1 MCTSD
6 DCDVVRQAF
15 HVVRQLLISLFV
27 LSHWFHYGQAQTLFY
42 MSWRHNLILF
52 DDSPKAAL
60 HFGVCFG
67 LDVYYA
73 QSCQMESLKYRVERI
88 AGFVWAYVTATFRDL
103 SN

>member
-1 MCTSD
+1 MLCALEGFNDFSSSD
-6 DCDVVRQAF
+6 DCDVVRQK
-15 HVVRQLLISLFV
+15 LMSLFV

-52 DDSPKAAL
+52 DDIPKGAL

-73 QSCQMESLKYRVERI
+73 QICQIE
-88 AGFVWAYVTATFRDL
+88 
-103 SN
+103 